1 MSLLLLTVIC
11 TPVAPAP
18 AGIPAARTTSS
29 KMATIFTSM
38 PSTFYTVR
46 LARTVLHLLR
56 GDTGL
61 DSDPDQL
68 GPTSIAYIGWMVAVG
83 SDELRS
89 DRNLAPAGRVKI
101 DQLGAVRTAPTFE
114 RLVEEHGL
122 PTEGVSL
129 AMSAKARGDD
139 QIGNQVY
146 DRHGRRL
153 GAQAPENRVQ
163 IPLVRGHRDA
173 GGDVVGP
180 DRERDEVRAQRDR
193 AVELAPEH
201 VGGGRAARAQIVD
214 TRRRVDGAQ
223 PPVQL
228 ADVVEVGARGPDAF
242 DRAVAEG
249 HVLDRGIAVGGQGP
263 SAFGRQCPDFLHSTR
278 RARRR
283 EQRGE

>member
-101 DQLGAVRTAPTFE
+101 DQP
-114 RLVEEHGL
+114 
-122 PTEGVSL
+122 
-129 AMSAKARGDD
+129 ARGSG
-139 QIGNQVY
+139 QTGAH
-146 DRHGRRL
+146 RSRRL
-153 GAQAPENRVQ
+153 PSIRCR
-163 IPLVRGHRDA
+163 LCS
-173 GGDVVGP
+173 
-180 DRERDEVRAQRDR
+180 
-193 AVELAPEH
+193 L
-201 VGGGRAARAQIVD
+201 GRAGLGRNPGPYRLEVNGEPFWRVEPYRTLRAW
-214 TRRRVDGAQ
+214 T
-223 PPVQL
+223 
-228 ADVVEVGARGPDAF
+228 
-242 DRAVAEG
+242 
-249 HVLDRGIAVGGQGP
+249 
-263 SAFGRQCPDFLHSTR
+263 
-278 RARRR
+278 
-283 EQRGE
+283 